1 MANQSKIYFLGVDV
15 VPERQ
20 ECCVCLE
27 EKQEYNYENRSVTC
41 WTCKAFV
48 CEQCV
53 HGDHQDS
60 NKGVMKSHTELTPA
74 NIFRDK
80 DTGIPMLM
88 TTNHWKCPC
97 CRAEWSDPF
106 IQPREN
112 FAWNFA
118 LSMGWDDRGGDY
130 DRTRAVFYRNG
141 RNERS
146 IADCDDALASI
157 IEDERIVW

>member
-1 MANQSKIYFLGVDV
+1 MANQSKIYFLGVNV

-60 NKGVMKSHTELTPA
+60 NKGVMKSHTELSPA
-74 NIFRDK
+74 NNFRDK

-88 TTNHWKCPC
+88 TTNNWKCPC
-97 CRAEWSDPF
+97 CRAEWSEPF

-112 FAWNFA
+112 FAWNFG
-118 LSMGWDDRGGDY
+118 LSMADTPGK
-130 DRTRAVFYRNG
+130 RAVFCRNG

-146 IADCDDALASI
+146 IADCDNAFASV
-157 IEDERIVW
+157 IEDEGVAWL